1 MIIEKYKASIIIP
14 AYNNDRELEITL
26 QAILKANINLNTIE
40 VLVCDD
46 GSKEPLIHVVKE
58 YENKL
63 NMRYFYQ
70 PDKGFC
76 AAAARNMGIL
86 NAKGTICIFLDSGV
100 LPSADCIEAHIQA
113 HEKKHTAVMGYV
125 YGFDNEN
132 KKRDDIL
139 ELLDVSDIDSSIK
152 RLKDAEILD
161 LREERYREMGDD
173 LSKWPAPW
181 CFFWSCNISVERA
194 DLIQYALF
202 DESFVEWGGEDLD
215 LGLALRMNH
224 FNFVLRR
231 DASAIHY
238 PHPKRN
244 KLDLDPEL
252 FTQNLLETRRKLYE
266 KYKIPEILIWNEV
279 GTRDLNPYLL
289 EHPEEW
295 K

>member
-1 MIIEKYKASIIIP
+1 MK
-14 AYNNDRELEITL
+14 T
-26 QAILKANINLNTIE
+26 ILKSNIDLKTIE

-46 GSKEPLIHVVKE
+46 GSKKSLIHVVKK

-63 NMRYFYQ
+63 NIRYFYQ
-70 PDKGFC
+70 PDKGFRV
-76 AAAARNMGIL
+76 AASRNMGIL

-100 LPSADCIEAHIQA
+100 MPGTGCIAAHIQA
-113 HEKKHTAVMGYV
+113 HETKNTAVIGYV

-132 KKRDDIL
+132 KKKDDIL
-139 ELLDVSDIDSSIK
+139 KLLDVSDIDSSIE

-161 LREERYREMGDD
+161 LRESVYHEMGDD
-173 LSKWPAPW
+173 LTKWPAPW
-181 CFFWSCNISVERA
+181 CFFWSCNISVKRL

-231 DASAIHY
+231 DESAIHY

-244 KLDLDPEL
+244 KLDEDSEV
-252 FTQNLLETRRKLYE
+252 FIQNLLNTRKKLYE
-266 KYKIPEILIWNEV
+266 KYKIPEILVWIKV
-279 GTRDLNPYLL
+279 VDTRCFNRYLL
-289 EHPEEW
+289 EHLEEW
-295 K
+295 RN